1 MGILREHII
10 KTGGDT
16 SSVQLFTKWVPQP
29 ADSIS
34 LEEARE
40 AIGVSLARMK
50 TESLDMLQFHWW
62 DYSNEVYL
70 DTLKHLKTLHEEG
83 VIKHLSLTNFDTI
96 RLKKIVDEAGI
107 PITSNQVSYSIIDRR
122 PEDAMIP
129 YCKEKGIYLLTYGT
143 LLGGFLAEKYV
154 DAPEP
159 IKQELTTSSLKKYF
173 GFIRNFGGW
182 RLFQGVLKA
191 VHKVA
196 QKHGVS
202 IANVAW

>member
-1 MGILREHII
+1 MGILRDHIV
-10 KTGGDT
+10 KTGGDP
-16 SSVQLFTKWVPQP
+16 SSVQLLTKWVPRP
-29 ADSIS
+29 ADSFTLEEVRQAIGAS
-34 LEEARE
+34 LE
-40 AIGVSLARMK
+40 RMK
-50 TESLDMLQFHWW
+50 TDSVDMIQFHWW
-62 DYSNEVYL
+62 DYSNEAYL
-70 DTLKHLKTLHEEG
+70 DALKHLKTLHEEG
-83 VIKHLSLTNFDTI
+83 VIKHLALTNFDTI

-143 LLGGFLAEKYV
+143 LLGGFLSEKYV

-159 IKQELTTSSLKKYF
+159 TKQELTTSSLKKYH
-173 GFIRNFGGW
+173 GFIRDFGGW

-202 IANVAW
+202 VANVAW